1 MVAFTEGHMDQDLTT
16 STRGVRIAPEAVW
29 KEVRADY
36 LAGLSGPD
44 CARRHGVSLSALRMR
59 AAREGW
65 RRADQPWVPPV
76 ADRDPWDEG
85 RILVERVGGDL
96 HQIEPGDLARVAWGR
111 LTRAVIRGDAG
122 EVLRWHKVQTLM
134 RTEAEELERFIEEEE
149 ARAFERGDQPWPYA
163 PTHPD
168 DRDGMDSLD
177 SVDSM
182 DSVDSL
188 HSLHAVD
195 APDPAPPS
203 GSGESPH

>member
-1 MVAFTEGHMDQDLTT
+1 MDQGLTAP
-16 STRGVRIAPEAVW
+16 TRGVRIAPEAVW

-36 LAGLSGPD
+36 LAGMSGRD
-44 CARRHGVSLSALRMR
+44 CARRHGVSLSALRVR

-65 RRADQPWVPPV
+65 RRADQPWLPPV

-168 DRDGMDSLD
+168 DRDGMDSVD
-177 SVDSM
+177 SVDSMDSM